1 MPQTSIRFNQTA
13 TLQSTTIGTDG
24 RPTWSGATSVRCAFW
39 RKRFNDMIPQT
50 GESRRVEALAFLPSG
65 TTVAVGYQ
73 FVIDGLNYE
82 VLSATDA
89 HDDRNRVDH
98 IGISLALTEGV

>member
-24 RPTWSGATSVRCAFW
+24 RPAYGAATSISCAFW
-39 RKRFNDMIPQT
+39 RKRFNENIPQV
-50 GESRRVEALAFLPSG
+50 GEAQRVDAMAFLPSG
-65 TTVAVGYQ
+65 TTVSLRDR
-73 FVIDGLNYE
+73 FVIGSLNYE
-82 VLSATDA
+82 VLSVTDA
-89 HDDRNRVDH
+89 HDDRNRIDH